1 MLRESLNRAILGC
14 WEDKL
19 EEQSYSENT
28 APHKSLSNTK
38 LIVTSKEP
46 FTCGVIHK
54 VAYVILLVTSF

>member
-38 LIVTSKEP
+38 LMVTSMRYICEQIQS
-46 FTCGVIHK
+46 TRRRM
-54 VAYVILLVTSF
+54 

>member
-28 APHKSLSNTK
+28 ATHKSLSNTK
-38 LIVTSKEP
+38 LIATSNMDYYNNLKRQNP
-46 FTCGVIHK
+46 
-54 VAYVILLVTSF
+54 

>member
-28 APHKSLSNTK
+28 ATHKSLSNTK
-38 LIVTSKEP
+38 LIVTSN
-46 FTCGVIHK
+46 TTQTNYRVGNQ
-54 VAYVILLVTSF
+54 

>member
-28 APHKSLSNTK
+28 ATHKSLSNTK
-38 LIVTSKEP
+38 LL
-46 FTCGVIHK
+46 
-54 VAYVILLVTSF
+54 VASSMKWLS